1 MTESAT
7 LQQALDRFLNPSGLD
22 LQRQRVCGHLL
33 ACRTE
38 AMGGMVLRC
47 ADCAHEQPRYF
58 GCRDRHCPQCQG
70 RAMRQWAERQQAQI
84 LPVRYYHVV
93 FTLPHTLNGWV
104 QLHPEVIH
112 RLLFHSAWQTLRTFG
127 RDPKRLGGA
136 MGMSA
141 VLHTWGQ
148 NLSQHVHLHCL
159 VPGGALGDDGGWR
172 AARSN
177 YLFPVRA
184 LSRYFRGHM
193 VRALRAGADAGE
205 LHRVTRPGEVDDH
218 LDALMA
224 AEWVVY
230 SKDCLE
236 HTASVVDYLARY
248 TRRIAISN
256 ARILAVDARQVALRY
271 KDYRD
276 RNRHKPLVLDGEEF
290 VRRFLLHVLPKG
302 LMRVRH
308 YGFLAN
314 RCRRRRLAQIRQA
327 LALVDPAPEAANTAC
342 ASEARY
348 TCPQCRKPAM
358 RRTGAIVARRPRRPP
373 RRRPV
378 NPRAHRYRA

>member
-1 MTESAT
+1 MTETAT
-7 LQQALDRFLNPSGLD
+7 LQQALARFLNPVGLD
-22 LQRQRVCGHLL
+22 RQRQRVCHHLL

-38 AMGGMVLRC
+38 AMVGTVLQCTGG
-47 ADCAHEQPRYF
+47 DHTQPHYF

-70 RAMRQWAERQQAQI
+70 RAMHQWAERQQANI
-84 LPVRYYHVV
+84 LPVRYYHIV
-93 FTLPHTLNGWV
+93 FTLPHRLNGWV
-104 QLHPEVIH
+104 QLHPEVIY
-112 RLLFHSAWQTLRTFG
+112 RLLFQSAWYTLRSFG
-127 RDPKRLGGA
+127 RDPKRVGGEV
-136 MGMSA
+136 GMSA
-141 VLHTWGQ
+141 MLHTWGQ

-172 AARSN
+172 GARSH

-184 LSRYFRGHM
+184 LSRHFRGHL
-193 VRALRAGADAGE
+193 VSALRQAATAGD
-205 LHRVTRPGEVDDH
+205 LHRVTRPGDVDDQ
-218 LDALMA
+218 LNTLMA
-224 AEWVVY
+224 TEWVVY

-236 HTASVVDYLARY
+236 HTDTVVRYLARY

-256 ARILAVDARQVALRY
+256 ARILAVDDHQVTLRY

-276 RNRHKPLVLDGEEF
+276 RDRHKPLVLDGEEF

-327 LALVDPAPEAANTAC
+327 LAVIEKAPDADTASR
-342 ASEARY
+342 A
-348 TCPQCRKPAM
+348 T
-358 RRTGAIVARRPRRPP
+358 RRQPI
-373 RRRPV
+373 PV
-378 NPRAHRYRA
+378 RTAGNRHCG